1 MEKQKEQWKRVLDK
15 AEFIAIVTSGDEGA
29 HTVGTWGDY
38 ARTLGIEGEEVRIP
52 AWGYHKTEENIRKGS
67 PVELLMG
74 SKNIQ
79 RPSGKFGQGCKLSG
93 KGEFQTSGNLAELTK
108 KTFPGSR
115 GVLIVKVEK
124 VLYTYND

>member
-1 MEKQKEQWKRVLDK
+1 MKKQREQWKKVLDK
-15 AEFIAIVTSGDEGA
+15 TEFIAIVTSGNEGA

-38 ARTLGIEGEEVRIP
+38 ARTLGVEGEEVRIP
-52 AWGYHKTEENIRKGS
+52 AWGYRKTEDNIRNGS
-67 PVELLMG
+67 LVELLIG
-74 SKNIQ
+74 SKSFQ

-93 KGEFQTSGNLAELTK
+93 KGEIQTSGSLAELTK

-115 GVLIVKVEK
+115 GVLIVTVEK

>member
-1 MEKQKEQWKRVLDK
+1 MEKQREQWKKVLHK
-15 AEFIAIVTSGDEGA
+15 TEFIAIVTSGDEGA

-38 ARTLGIEGEEVRIP
+38 ARTLGVEGEKVRIP
-52 AWGYHKTEENIRKGS
+52 VWGYRKTEDNINKGS
-67 PVELLMG
+67 TVELLIG
-74 SKNIQ
+74 SKSLQ

-93 KGEFQTSGNLAELTK
+93 KGKIQTSGSLAELTK

-115 GVLIVKVEK
+115 GVLIITVEK

>member
-1 MEKQKEQWKRVLDK
+1 MEQQTEQWKKVLDK
-15 AEFIAIVTSGDEGA
+15 TEFIAIVTSGDDGA

-38 ARTLGIEGEEVRIP
+38 ARTLGVDGEEVRIP

-67 PVELLMG
+67 PVDLMIG
-74 SKNIQ
+74 SKTIQ
-79 RPSGKFGQGCKLSG
+79 RPSGKLGQGCKLSG
-93 KGEFQTSGNLAELTK
+93 KGEIQTSGSLAELTK

-115 GVLIVKVEK
+115 GVLIVTIEK